1 MASVKDNSAKL
12 FYYINRQ
19 IADIKEDLAN
29 VHGYLEYLRA
39 KDLNFERQLECEN
52 EIISLEWA
60 IKDLIVDRQFYF
72 EYFGFTKADLNG
84 KLYDGKAKYTDL
96 FTREATDEEIQAD
109 WKQIEKEKDGE
120 WGEKERKAF
129 EKNMGMTVEQWRATV
144 RAKF

>member
-29 VHGYLEYLRA
+29 VKSYLDYLKA
-39 KDLNFERQLECEN
+39 KNLSFERQLECED
-52 EIISLEWA
+52 EIVSLEWE
-60 IKDLIVDRQFYF
+60 IKDLIADRQFYF

-84 KLYDGKAKYTDL
+84 KLYEGKAKYIDL
-96 FTREATDEEIQAD
+96 FTRVATDEEIAAD
-109 WKQIEKEKDGE
+109 LKQIEKEKNGE
-120 WGEKERKAF
+120 WGEKELKAF
-129 EKNMGMTVEQWRATV
+129 EENMGMTVEQWRATV